1 MRGAARESSSGE
13 REHVVI
19 ATRRTPRRML
29 ASVAGIALLATSA
42 LLTASSVQGQ
52 EGALTGPAGPVL
64 PLADSAD
71 TTPPDPAT
79 LAELLDGPIDA
90 LGPQVG
96 AVVFDPATGVLLYDR
111 DGDTPRTPGSVVK
124 VLTAVSVLQAVG
136 PSTRLVTTAHWD
148 PATATLVLVGAGDP
162 TLSSMSGEG
171 SSLAALADAVLAAGD
186 GPGAGASIQLGYDTS
201 LFEGPTLAIGWS
213 PDYPATG
220 VAAPVS
226 PLVVDSARIP
236 GGEVRQP
243 DPALA
248 AAEVF
253 ADLLRQRGLAVA
265 APQPGRVGSARQ
277 IAATGSVPLAAIVQR
292 MLTDSDNDYAEILA
306 HLAGAVRFGVGSFDT
321 GAQAT
326 TAALTGMGI
335 STTGVALF
343 DGSGL
348 SVDNRVP
355 TRTFAQ
361 VLSALTRPTSSGLAG
376 GWGWPVLGGLAV
388 AGVTGTLADR
398 FYTESTYAGAGV
410 VHAKTGTLSGVSA
423 LAGTVVDR
431 DGRLLVFSF
440 ISNSAVD
447 VFDARSLLDQAAAIL
462 ARCGCQPGA

>member
-1 MRGAARESSSGE
+1 MRPN
-13 REHVVI
+13 
-19 ATRRTPRRML
+19 PRRML
-29 ASVAGIALLATSA
+29 ASVTGIALLAATA
-42 LLTASSVQGQ
+42 LLIPGSVRGQ
-52 EGALTGPAGPVL
+52 EGSLVGPAGPVL
-64 PLADSAD
+64 PVVDSAT
-71 TTPPDPAT
+71 TTPPDPDI
-79 LAELLDGPIDA
+79 LAGLLDGPVSA
-90 LGPQVG
+90 LGPEVG

-111 DGDTPRTPGSVVK
+111 AGDTPRTPGSVVK
-124 VLTAVSVLQAVG
+124 ILTAVSVLQAVG

-148 PATATLVLVGAGDP
+148 PVTATLVLVGAGDP
-162 TLSSMSGEG
+162 TLASMSGEG
-171 SSLAALADAVLAAGD
+171 SSLAALADSVLAAGD
-186 GPGAGASIQLGYDTS
+186 GPEVGASIRLTFDTS
-201 LFEGPTLAIGWS
+201 LFDGPTLAVGWS

-253 ADLLRQRGLAVA
+253 ADLLRQRGLAVDV
-265 APQPGRVGSARQ
+265 PQFGRVGSARQ
-277 IAATGSVPLAAIVQR
+277 IAATESVPLAAIVQR
-292 MLTDSDNDYAEILA
+292 MLTESDNDYAEILA

-326 TAALTGMGI
+326 YAALTGMGI
-335 STTGVALF
+335 STTGITLF

-348 SVDNRVP
+348 SVDNRVAA
-355 TRTFAQ
+355 RTFAE
-361 VLSALTRPTSSGLAG
+361 VLSALSRPSASGQSG

-410 VHAKTGTLSGVSA
+410 VHAKTGTLTGVSA

-440 ISNSAVD
+440 VSNSALD
-447 VFDARSLLDQAAAIL
+447 VVDARVLLDQAAAIL
-462 ARCGCQPGA
+462 ALCGCQPTA